1 MSHSRR
7 RCEGEQQ
14 SEGGIVTRNEI
25 MLNGCAPEPLI
36 HYLKALGVF
45 RLVAE
50 KPDPSVRAM
59 WRGDAFILECE
70 NNPDE
75 LTAFFLDDYCPT
87 PIVNPWNNGS
97 GFHASIEAS
106 GSGKKVMNFRNIKL
120 STHPR
125 LQQYRDTIKQ
135 VEELLATCLTPE
147 VASLNPTKRSEAL
160 KPLLIPLC
168 RNNLPDETVRW
179 LDAVCLLIDDADLRF
194 PPLLGSAGNDGNLE
208 FSLTFMGRLYDVLP
222 TDSKARPDS
231 RRQLEASLFGAAG
244 AKGIEFSP
252 GQFHPAGGGGVNA
265 TCGVE
270 AKYLANPWDYILAVE
285 GSLLFAGAAVRR
297 MHAASRKA
305 ASFPFCVRRSDFG
318 SFAAPGEE
326 NRGELF
332 LPIWERPAC
341 FAEINHLFT
350 EGRVRLGS
358 RQAQD
363 TVDFARAI
371 AELGVDRG
379 ITRFQRYAIFT
390 RNGNMQYATSLGSI
404 EVPKQSRPN
413 AELIYDIE
421 SERWLSALR
430 EASNK
435 DKTPPRFA
443 RVRASIEESLFNLSV
458 SGQREDLLSTLVA
471 LGDAESELA
480 RGIGFCKKQGLRP
493 LLGLH
498 ERWANKCDDGSNEF
512 EIAAALA
519 SISGE
524 GKRGQFRA
532 HLEPVDVSGSKP
544 DWTNDETGVVWGAG
558 TLTDNLAAVLHRR
571 SIDARSAG
579 ASHPALSGKRNA
591 SLAAVDGFLRGLT
604 DDARL
609 EEMLRGL
616 ILINWTTSGERQ
628 ARHSSYWPSTLPR
641 AYALLKLLFLSHGR
655 FEIKGQS
662 EPIIIRHE
670 PSIVPLLRAGRIDEA
685 LEIASRRLRSSGLV
699 RMTNQFYFPAREG
712 PRLAASLLIPI
723 DARAINALAALVVRP
738 SEADNND

>member
-1 MSHSRR
+1 M
-7 RCEGEQQ
+7 
-14 SEGGIVTRNEI
+14 RNEI
-25 MLNGCAPEPLI
+25 ILNGCAPEPLI
-36 HYLKALGVF
+36 HYLKALGIF

-50 KPDPSVRAM
+50 QLDSQVRGA
-59 WRGDAFILECE
+59 WRGDVFVLESE
-70 NNPDE
+70 RDSDE
-75 LTAFFLDDYCPT
+75 LTAFFLNDYCPT
-87 PIVNPWNNGS
+87 PIVTPWNNGS
-97 GFHASIEAS
+97 GFHASKEAS
-106 GSGKKVMNFRNIKL
+106 GSGKKVVNFRNIKL
-120 STHPR
+120 STHTR

-135 VEELLATCLTPE
+135 AEGLLATCLTPE
-147 VASLNPTKRSEAL
+147 IASLNPTKRSEAL

-179 LDAVCLLIDDADLRF
+179 LDAVCLLIDDSDLRF

-208 FSLTFMGRLYDVLP
+208 FSLTFLGRLYDVLP
-222 TDSKARPDS
+222 TDSNLRPDS
-231 RRQLEASLFGAAG
+231 KQQLKSALFGTAG
-244 AKGIEFSP
+244 AKGVEFSP

-270 AKYLANPWDYILAVE
+270 AKYLANPWDYVLAVE
-285 GSLLFAGAAVRR
+285 GLLLFAGAAVRR
-297 MHAASRKA
+297 MHAGSRKA

-332 LPIWERPAC
+332 LPIWERQAR

-379 ITRFQRYAIFT
+379 ITRFQRHALFT

-404 EVPKQSRPN
+404 EVPKQPRSN

-443 RVRASIEESLFNLSV
+443 RARASIEESLFNLSV
-458 SGQREDLLSTLVA
+458 SGQREDLLLTLIA

-480 RGIGFCKKQGLRP
+480 RGIGFCRKQGLRP
-493 LLGLH
+493 LLGLR
-498 ERWANKCDDGSNEF
+498 ERWVNECDDGSNEF

-524 GKRGQFRA
+524 GKRVPFRA
-532 HLEPVDVSGSKP
+532 HLEPVDMSGSKP
-544 DWTNDETGVVWGAG
+544 DWINDETGVVWGAG

-571 SIDARSAG
+571 SIDARSSG
-579 ASHPALSGKRNA
+579 SSHPALSGKRQA
-591 SLAAVDGFLRGLT
+591 SLAAVAAFLRGLT

-609 EEMLRGL
+609 EELLRGL
-616 ILINWTTSGERQ
+616 TLINWTAAGERQ
-628 ARHSSYWPSTLPR
+628 ARHFGYAPSTLPR
-641 AYALLKLLFLSHGR
+641 AYALLKLLFLPDGR
-655 FEIKGQS
+655 FEIKGQR
-662 EPIIIRHE
+662 EPVVIRHE
-670 PSIVPLLRAGRIDEA
+670 PSIIPLLRAGRIDEA

-699 RMTNQFYFPAREG
+699 RMTNQFRFPTEEG
-712 PRLAASLLIPI
+712 ARLAASLLIPI
-723 DARAINALAALVVRP
+723 DARAINALAALVLRP
-738 SEADNND
+738 SEADNNDQ